1 MRMERVYPYFC
12 PLVSYTSPLRN
23 ERPMRLHFL
32 FQLNREAWEKKEREG
47 RKENFSKDKRGFSS
61 SPSETFF
68 FSLPAFRAAKRYDEM
83 GSGIKARA
91 ACRYPRSSLYLEKK
105 SNIFLQKSP
114 FSDLIEWPAHF
125 IMTILCRIRG
135 REK

>member
-47 RKENFSKDKRGFSS
+47 RRTFQRTKEASVLLLQRLFSFLFPRSALLRDMMKWGPGLKRELPADIPGVLSIS
-61 SPSETFF
+61 KRSQIF
-68 FSLPAFRAAKRYDEM
+68 FS
-83 GSGIKARA
+83 
-91 ACRYPRSSLYLEKK
+91 RSLLSLKQ
-105 SNIFLQKSP
+105 I
-114 FSDLIEWPAHF
+114 
-125 IMTILCRIRG
+125 
-135 REK
+135 